1 MLEEIPPKIIVQYTK
16 AVVDCFLNPNY
27 HNNVISPILD
37 DCRQLMRRFH
47 QIQVRHCYRQA
58 NWCADMLTRMSNDQE
73 HDFIS
78 FDCPHVDIR
87 NIVDEDSAGLYVNRV
102 CSVTDGFV

>member
-1 MLEEIPPKIIVQYTK
+1 MLDKIPPKIIVQYTK

-37 DCRQLMRRFH
+37 DCRQLMRRFR

-58 NWCADMLTRMSNDQE
+58 NRCADMLARMGNDQE

-87 NIVDEDSAGLYVNRV
+87 NIVDEDSARLYVNKA
-102 CSVTDGFV
+102 CS

>member
-1 MLEEIPPKIIVQYTK
+1 MELDAKT
-16 AVVDCFLNPNY
+16 VVDCFLNPSY

-37 DCRQLMRRFH
+37 DCRQLMRRFR

-58 NWCADMLTRMSNDQE
+58 NRCADMLARMSTDQE

-87 NIVDEDSAGLYVNRV
+87 NIVDEDSAGLFVNRA
-102 CSVTDGFV
+102 CSVSVGFV